1 MSKSSQEPQPYVTTE
16 KDVERIRN
24 QFPAEMIE
32 LPQWVPYC
40 LRWGEKTGKFDKI
53 PMNPNTG
60 YNAKSNKSE
69 TWGSFEIAVKR
80 ALKRKLGGVGFV
92 FSKDDP
98 YVGIDLDKC
107 INDDGEVE
115 KWATEIIAELN
126 SYTELS
132 PSRKGY
138 HIIGRGQL
146 PPRGRRKDRIE
157 MYDSNRFFT
166 VTGLDYGIG
175 KIRNFQEE
183 LNQLHARTFKK
194 AHAKRT
200 TSRPNG
206 RNPPVLND
214 DEIIAKA
221 IRSNNGLK
229 FEMLWRGD
237 WEGAGYPSQS
247 EADQALC
254 NHLAWWTNYDEIRL
268 DALFRRSGLSR
279 PEKWDKQ
286 HYSDGR
292 TYGQGTIENALAGHS
307 LGDGYDPTIARGSLS
322 VKRKKNSKIAA
333 ISINRQL
340 SDVLSDTWDMVF
352 EVNRKNNQPSL
363 FLRSGQVVK
372 IREDEGNPIHIEL
385 MNKDTVNVFL
395 FENAD
400 WVVETE
406 DYIKPAK
413 PPREIT
419 NALVSDPHPGLPQL
433 ENVMSTPFIG
443 HDGGL
448 ITTNGYHESNR
459 SWLQLS
465 HDLAGIIVPKNPS
478 STQVSDAIS
487 LFNEDLLIDFPFVT
501 QADCANAIAA
511 FLLPFVRQ
519 MVDGPTPLHLIDAPT
534 PGSGKGLLA
543 NLISIVATGEGMV
556 IQTLPYQE
564 EELRKR
570 ISSELLKGRPI
581 IGFDNAETRRRLD
594 SGTLAAVLTANI
606 WSDRLLGQNK
616 DITVRNRSMWLLT
629 GNNLQTSSEIADRVM
644 WIRID
649 PKMERPRERE
659 GFKHDSIEEWTLEN
673 RRILVEAALTMVSA
687 WVHAGQPYSG
697 TKIGSFENWTRVI
710 GGILQFCGI
719 DGFLQNREKFYE
731 HADEENEMWRAFV
744 KDWWSAFAT
753 EPVTAKALY
762 GLCEDNDLMVS
773 VRGDKTERSQQT
785 RLGKALKSARDR
797 TIGNFRIQIAWARNP
812 SGNLVTGYQ
821 LIELEDKK
829 DMKSEDESSLDQDE
843 FLDDEVPF

>member
-1 MSKSSQEPQPYVTTE
+1 MSEAQHKPPPHVMTQE
-16 KDVERIRN
+16 DVERIKTH
-24 QFPAEMIE
+24 FPEEMI
-32 LPQWVPYC
+32 LLHQWVPYS
-40 LRWGEKTGKFDKI
+40 LRWSEKTGKFDKI
-53 PMNPNTG
+53 PMNPKTG
-60 YNAKSNKSE
+60 YNAKSNKPE
-69 TWGSFEIAVKR
+69 TWGSFDVAVKR
-80 ALKRKLGGVGFV
+80 ALNRKLGGVGFV
-92 FSKDDP
+92 FSKNDP

-107 INDDGEVE
+107 ISEDGEVE
-115 KWATEIIAELN
+115 SWASEIIAALN

-132 PSRKGY
+132 PSGKGY

-146 PPRGRRKDRIE
+146 PARGRRKDRIE

-166 VTGLDYGIG
+166 VTGLDYGVG
-175 KIRNFQEE
+175 KMRDLQEE
-183 LNQLHARTFKK
+183 LNALHTKVFRKDRP
-194 AHAKRT
+194 KRILGP
-200 TSRPNG
+200 PNG
-206 RNPPVLND
+206 RNPPSLTD
-214 DEIIAKA
+214 DDLINKA
-221 IRSNNGLK
+221 IRSSSGNK
-229 FEMLWRGD
+229 FDALWRGD
-237 WEGAGYPSQS
+237 WERASYPSQS

-254 NHLAWWTNYDEIRL
+254 NHLAWWTNYDAIRL
-268 DALFRRSGLSR
+268 DALFRRSGLFR

-286 HYSDGR
+286 HYSNGR
-292 TYGQGTIENALAGHS
+292 TYGQGTIENAVTGHS
-307 LGDGYDPTIARGSLS
+307 LGDGYDPNISHRSIS
-322 VKRKKNSKIAA
+322 SRKKNSKIATIA
-333 ISINRQL
+333 VNRQL
-340 SDVLSDTWDMVF
+340 SDVLSDTWEMVF
-352 EVNRKNNQPSL
+352 EVNRQNSQPSL
-363 FLRSGQVVK
+363 FLRSGQLVR
-372 IREDEGNPIHIEL
+372 IREDEGNPIHIEI

-400 WVVETE
+400 WIVETT

-443 HDGGL
+443 QDGRL

-459 SWLQLS
+459 AWLQLTQ
-465 HDLAGIIVPKNPS
+465 DLAGIVVPKNPS
-478 STQVSDAIS
+478 SEQVSDAIS
-487 LFNEDLLIDFPFVT
+487 LFMNDLLLDFPFVT
-501 QADCANAIAA
+501 QADRANAVAS

-570 ISSELLKGRPI
+570 VSSELLKGRPI

-606 WSDRLLGQNK
+606 WSDRMLGQNK

-629 GNNLQTSSEIADRVM
+629 GNNLQTSSEIADRVI

-649 PKMERPRERE
+649 PKMERPRDRK
-659 GFKHDSIEEWTLEN
+659 GFKHDPIEEWTNDN
-673 RRILVEAALTMVSA
+673 RRSLVEAALTLVSA

-697 TKIGSFENWTRVI
+697 RKIGSFENWTRVI

-719 DGFLQNREKFYE
+719 EGFLQNREKFYE

-744 KDWWSAFAT
+744 KAWWSAFAT
-753 EPVTAKALY
+753 EPVTAKALF
-762 GLCEDNDLMVS
+762 GLCEENDLMVS
-773 VRGDKTERSQQT
+773 VRGDKSDRSQQT

-797 TIGNFRIQIAWARNP
+797 TIGDHRIQIAWARNQ

-821 LIELEDKK
+821 LLELANEAIEDDDINENQN
-829 DMKSEDESSLDQDE
+829 SEE
-843 FLDDEVPF
+843 FYDDEVPF

>member
-1 MSKSSQEPQPYVTTE
+1 MSESSRKPQPCVMTE

-32 LPQWVPYC
+32 LPQWVPYS
-40 LRWGEKTGKFDKI
+40 LRWSEKTGKFDKI

-80 ALKRKLGGVGFV
+80 ALNRKLGGVGFV

-98 YVGIDLDKC
+98 FVGIDLDKC
-107 INDDGEVE
+107 ISDDGDVE
-115 KWATEIIAELN
+115 SWATEIIAELN

-166 VTGLDYGIG
+166 VTGLDYDIG
-175 KIRNFQEE
+175 KLRDFQKE

-194 AHAKRT
+194 TRT
-200 TSRPNG
+200 KGKPSRPNG

-221 IRSNNGLK
+221 IRSNNGIK
-229 FEMLWRGD
+229 FETLWRGD

-254 NHLAWWTNYDEIRL
+254 NHLAWWTNYDAIRL
-268 DALFRRSGLSR
+268 DTLFRQSGLSR

-307 LGDGYDPTIARGSLS
+307 LGDGYDPTISRGSMS
-322 VKRKKNSKIAA
+322 IKRKKNSKIAIIA
-333 ISINRQL
+333 INRQL
-340 SDVLSDTWDMVF
+340 SDVLSDTWEMVF
-352 EVNRKNNQPSL
+352 EVNRQNNQPSL
-363 FLRSGQVVK
+363 FLRSGQLVR
-372 IREDEGNPIHIEL
+372 IREDDGNPIHIEI

-400 WVVETE
+400 WILETE

-433 ENVMSTPFIG
+433 ENVMSTPFVG
-443 HDGGL
+443 QDGKL

-459 SWLQLS
+459 AWLQLS

-478 STQVSDAIS
+478 PAQVSEARS
-487 LFNEDLLIDFPFVT
+487 LIAEDLLIDFPFVT
-501 QADCANAIAA
+501 QADRANAVAS

-543 NLISIVATGEGMV
+543 NLISIIATGEGMV

-570 ISSELLKGRPI
+570 VSSELLKGRPL

-606 WSDRLLGQNK
+606 WSDRMLGQNK

-649 PKMERPRERE
+649 PMMERPRDRK
-659 GFKHDSIEEWTLEN
+659 GFKHDPLEGWTHEN
-673 RRILVEAALTMVSA
+673 RRALVEAALTMVSA

-697 TKIGSFENWTRVI
+697 RKIGSFENWTRVI

-719 DGFLQNREKFYE
+719 EGFLQNREKFYE

-744 KDWWSAFAT
+744 KGWWSAFAT

-762 GLCEDNDLMVS
+762 GLCEENDLMVS

-797 TIGNFRIQIAWARNP
+797 TISDFRIGITWTRNS
-812 SGNLVTGYQ
+812 SGNPVSGYQ
-821 LIELEDKK
+821 LIRLEA
-829 DMKSEDESSLDQDE
+829 SDESAESEENIDKDDDWHDE
-843 FLDDEVPF
+843 EVPF

>member
-1 MSKSSQEPQPYVTTE
+1 MSESSRKPQPCVMTE

-24 QFPAEMIE
+24 QFPVEMIE
-32 LPQWVPYC
+32 LPQWVPYS
-40 LRWGEKTGKFDKI
+40 LRWSEKTGKFDKI

-80 ALKRKLGGVGFV
+80 ALNRKLGGVGFV

-98 YVGIDLDKC
+98 FVGIDLDKC
-107 INDDGEVE
+107 ISDDGDVE
-115 KWATEIIAELN
+115 SWATEIIAELN

-166 VTGLDYGIG
+166 VTGLDYDIG
-175 KIRNFQEE
+175 KLRDFQKE

-194 AHAKRT
+194 TRT
-200 TSRPNG
+200 KGKPSRPNG

-221 IRSNNGLK
+221 IRSNNGIK
-229 FEMLWRGD
+229 FETLWRGD

-254 NHLAWWTNYDEIRL
+254 NHLAWWTNYDAIRL
-268 DALFRRSGLSR
+268 DTLFRQSGLSR

-307 LGDGYDPTIARGSLS
+307 LGDGYDPTISRGSMS
-322 VKRKKNSKIAA
+322 IKRKKNSKIAIIA
-333 ISINRQL
+333 INRQL
-340 SDVLSDTWDMVF
+340 SDVLSDTWEMVF
-352 EVNRKNNQPSL
+352 EVNRQNNQPSL
-363 FLRSGQVVK
+363 FLRSGQLVR
-372 IREDEGNPIHIEL
+372 IREDDGNPIHIEI

-400 WVVETE
+400 WILETE

-433 ENVMSTPFIG
+433 ENVMSTPFVG
-443 HDGGL
+443 QDGKL

-459 SWLQLS
+459 AWLQLS

-478 STQVSDAIS
+478 PAQVSEARS
-487 LFNEDLLIDFPFVT
+487 LIAEDLLIDFPFVT
-501 QADCANAIAA
+501 QADRANAVAS

-543 NLISIVATGEGMV
+543 NLISIIATGEGMV

-564 EELRKR
+564 EELRIR
-570 ISSELLKGRPI
+570 VSSELLKGRPL

-606 WSDRLLGQNK
+606 WSDRMLGQNK

-649 PKMERPRERE
+649 PKMERPRDRK
-659 GFKHDSIEEWTLEN
+659 GFKHDPLEGWTHEN
-673 RRILVEAALTMVSA
+673 RRALVEAALTMVSA

-697 TKIGSFENWTRVI
+697 RKIGSFENWTRVI

-719 DGFLQNREKFYE
+719 EGFLQNREKFYE

-744 KDWWSAFAT
+744 KGWWSAFAT

-762 GLCEDNDLMVS
+762 GLCEENDLMVS

-797 TIGNFRIQIAWARNP
+797 TISDFRIGITWTRNS
-812 SGNLVTGYQ
+812 SGNPVSGYQ
-821 LIELEDKK
+821 LIRLEA
-829 DMKSEDESSLDQDE
+829 SDESAESEENIDKDDDWHDE
-843 FLDDEVPF
+843 EVPF

>member
-1 MSKSSQEPQPYVTTE
+1 MSKSSRKPQPYVVTNE
-16 KDVERIRN
+16 DIKRIREH
-24 QFPAEMIE
+24 FPAEMIQ
-32 LPQWVPYC
+32 LPQWVTYN
-40 LRWGEKTGKFDKI
+40 LRWIENTGKFDKI
-53 PMNPNTG
+53 PVNPNTG
-60 YNAKSNKSE
+60 YNAKTNKPE
-69 TWGSFEIAVKR
+69 TWSSLEIAVKQ
-80 ALKRKLGGVGFV
+80 AINSKLGGVGFV

-107 INDDGEVE
+107 INDDGEIE
-115 KWATEIIAELN
+115 TWATDIISELN

-132 PSRKGY
+132 PSGKGY
-138 HIIGRGQL
+138 HIIGLGQL

-175 KIRNFQEE
+175 PIRNIQKE
-183 LNQLHARTFKK
+183 LDVLHAKVFQKQHPKK
-194 AHAKRT
+194 R
-200 TSRPNG
+200 SSQPSSQ
-206 RNPPVLND
+206 NPSSLTD
-214 DEIIAKA
+214 DDVIAKA
-221 IRSNNGLK
+221 IRSNSGVK
-229 FEMLWRGD
+229 FESLWRGD
-237 WEGAGYPSQS
+237 WAGGGYPSQS

-254 NHLAWWTNYDEIRL
+254 NLLAWWTNYDAIRL
-268 DALFRRSGLSR
+268 DVLFRRSGLFR

-292 TYGQGTIENALAGHS
+292 TYGQGTIENAIVGHS
-307 LGDGYDPTIARGSLS
+307 FGDGYNPSVARGSVS
-322 VKRKKNSKIAA
+322 VKRKNNSKIATIA
-333 ISINRQL
+333 INRQL

-352 EVNRKNNQPSL
+352 EVNKQSNQPSL
-363 FLRSGQVVK
+363 FLRSGVLVR
-372 IREDEGNPIHIEL
+372 IREDEGNPIHIEI

-400 WVVETE
+400 WIVETK
-406 DYIKPAK
+406 DYIRPAK

-443 HDGGL
+443 KDGRL

-459 SWLQLS
+459 ALLQIS
-465 HDLAGIIVPKNPS
+465 HDLAGIIVPSNPS
-478 STQVSDAIS
+478 PTQVSDAIS
-487 LFNEDLLIDFPFVT
+487 LITEDLLIDFPFVT
-501 QADCANAIAA
+501 QADRANSIAA

-519 MVDGPTPLHLIDAPT
+519 MINGPTPLHLIDAPT

-564 EELRKR
+564 DELRKR
-570 ISSELLKGRPI
+570 VSSELMKGRPI
-581 IGFDNAETRRRLD
+581 IGFDNAETHRKLD

-629 GNNLQTSSEIADRVM
+629 GNNLQTSSEIADRVI

-649 PKMERPRERE
+649 PKMERPRDRN
-659 GFKHDSIEEWTLEN
+659 GFKHDPLEGWTLEN
-673 RRILVEAALTMVSA
+673 RRHLVEAALTMASA

-697 TKIGSFENWTRVI
+697 RKIGSFENWTRVV

-719 DGFLQNREKFYE
+719 EGFLQNREKFYE
-731 HADEENEMWRAFV
+731 HADDENEMWRAFV
-744 KDWWSAFAT
+744 KGWWSAFAS
-753 EPVTAKALY
+753 EPITAKALY
-762 GLCEDNDLMVS
+762 GVCEDNDLMVS
-773 VRGDKTERSQQT
+773 VRGDKSERSQQT

-797 TIGNFRIQIAWARNP
+797 TIADFRIKTTWTRNSAGNP
-812 SGNLVTGYQ
+812 VSGYKLAP
-821 LIELEDKK
+821 IELDDKELSGEDIDFEDKC
-829 DMKSEDESSLDQDE
+829 QDE
-843 FLDDEVPF
+843 GVPF